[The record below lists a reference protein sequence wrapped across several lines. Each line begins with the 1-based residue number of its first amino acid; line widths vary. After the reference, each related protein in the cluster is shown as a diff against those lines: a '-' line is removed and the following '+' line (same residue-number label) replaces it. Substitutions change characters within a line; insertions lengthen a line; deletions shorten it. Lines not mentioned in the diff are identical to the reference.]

1 MHNAA
6 TEVKLGTYQKYL
18 PSSQKN
24 PANIEMS
31 TVVLCIKRK
40 IGEFNATFLMASYSQ
55 ITLIPII

>member
-24 PANIEMS
+24 PANI
-31 TVVLCIKRK
+31 VLKD
-40 IGEFNATFLMASYSQ
+40 
-55 ITLIPII
+55 IPSKLYYVLKEK